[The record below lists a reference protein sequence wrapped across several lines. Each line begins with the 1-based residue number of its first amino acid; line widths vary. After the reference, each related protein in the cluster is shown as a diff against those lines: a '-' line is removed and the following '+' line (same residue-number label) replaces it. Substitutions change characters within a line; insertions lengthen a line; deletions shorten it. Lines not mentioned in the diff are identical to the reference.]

1 MSAREVAPLI
11 QQDQQDTIVPEAP
24 GHALASAAPRRER
37 PRRRRDNPWT
47 YIGLFVLSAF
57 VIVPFLWMLL
67 GSFKPTDALLRN
79 QSGALFSFQFTLQ
92 NYKNLFQQYNFTQY
106 FLNSTL
112 VAVVTAVFATSISA
126 FAGYALARYRFP
138 GRGIAGFLILVTQM
152 LPLIAVLIPLFIW
165 FKTFQLIDTYWSL
178 FIAYNAFAIP
188 FCTWTLR
195 GFFTALPIELEESAR
210 VDGAN
215 DLVIFFRIIVPVSI
229 TGLVAAAIF
238 SFILAWQE
246 FLFAVTFLSSDNHF
260 TLTVGIAGMF
270 GKSVV
275 DWGLLD
281 AGVVI
286 STIPIAILFSYL
298 QRFLVRGLTAGAVKG

>member
-1 MSAREVAPLI
+1 VTVQTNKLTVAEGT
-11 QQDQQDTIVPEAP
+11 DVPVSGAADERRVV
-24 GHALASAAPRRER
+24 GHAS
-37 PRRRRDNPWT
+37 RRRDSKWT
-47 YIGLFVLSAF
+47 AVGLIVLAAF

-67 GSFKPTDALLRN
+67 GSFKPSDDLLRN
-79 QSGALFSFQFTLQ
+79 QSGTLFNSHFTLQ
-92 NYKNLFQQYNFTQY
+92 NYRNLFGQYNFAQF

-112 VAVVTAVFATSISA
+112 VAVVTAAFSTSISA
-126 FAGYALARYRFP
+126 FAGYALARYKFP

-165 FKTFQLIDTYWSL
+165 FKRFDLIDTYWSL
-178 FIAYNAFAIP
+178 FVAYNAFAIP

-195 GFFTALPIELEESAR
+195 GFFAALPVELEEAAKM
-210 VDGAN
+210 DGAG
-215 DLVIFFRIIVPVSI
+215 DLAIFFRIVLPISS
-229 TGLVAAAIF
+229 TGLVAASIF

-246 FLFAVTFLSSDNHF
+246 FLFAVTFISTGSKF

-281 AGVVI
+281 AGVVV
-286 STIPIAILFSYL
+286 STIPIALLFSYL